1 MEISLYTFITCNLFY
16 VGAFTFYRL
25 LANHNYNTL
34 EDSYDELYEEYIYLL
49 KKYDDS
55 LDEYDK
61 IDNENKNLK
70 LKMSS
75 ENKKILK
82 EINRLKQKIVDDNAD
97 LWKITKE
104 RDTLQTRC
112 EVLEEECKERKFSFI
127 KLRRRKRT

>member
-25 LANHNYNTL
+25 LANH
-34 EDSYDELYEEYIYLL
+34 
-49 KKYDDS
+49 K
-55 LDEYDK
+55 YDK